1 MSGTPSK
8 MLEHLLDTR
17 LNVQVGP
24 NDDPFL
30 DDFLL
35 THIVFMPIAQLVDE
49 LASHYHNDSEIR
61 NGAES
66 PEDYEYLLTC
76 KKRVVHFI
84 QRWVMAVRH
93 AVFED
98 SAAAHFIEVSNT
110 FPFRLS
116 SVGVYAI
123 RTKEWMR
130 ESNYMLA
137 AILSFLR
144 FPQIYSMMCILLLIL
159 PHTRLNRLC
168 GIKEQ
173 AKYESKEKCLL
184 SSCR

>member
-1 MSGTPSK
+1 MMKKIFHHKAMISLTCCSQSFCNLLILPSTRYTVMSGTPSK

-98 SAAAHFIEVSNT
+98 SAAAHFIEVRT
-110 FPFRLS
+110 FLFVEVVR
-116 SVGVYAI
+116 
-123 RTKEWMR
+123 
-130 ESNYMLA
+130 
-137 AILSFLR
+137 
-144 FPQIYSMMCILLLIL
+144 
-159 PHTRLNRLC
+159 
-168 GIKEQ
+168 
-173 AKYESKEKCLL
+173 AKCSPL
-184 SSCR
+184 